1 MYENKN
7 QKLISQR
14 DFRRRVIRNLLIF
27 IALLLI
33 FLMGGMCGYHFLGE
47 LSWVDSFLE
56 ACMILGGMGPV
67 SPPKDNAVKIFAGC
81 YAIICGVL
89 FLSGV
94 TFLISPFW
102 HRELHKFH
110 LADDDEDNN
119 EDNNEDDSRGKK
131 SKKKNRI

>member
-14 DFRRRVIRNLLIF
+14 SFRRRVLRNLI
-27 IALLLI
+27 I
-33 FLMGGMCGYHFLGE
+33 FLILLTASLFLGMFGYHYIGE
-47 LSWVDSFLE
+47 LNWVDSFLE

-67 SPPKDNAVKIFAGC
+67 SPPKNDTVKIFAGC
-81 YAIICGVL
+81 YAIFSGVL

-110 LADDDEDNN
+110 LADDDDEGEDEENK
-119 EDNNEDDSRGKK
+119 SR
-131 SKKKNRI
+131 KKK